1 MTRATTP
8 PAARSK
14 SPSDV
19 GSALPCARA
28 TARSGAS
35 TWASGA
41 LATPLVILDMLDY
54 ALGKSRGR
62 DLGRTGHQPREIV
75 CDAARPDRPAEP
87 ACDRGRH
94 IIPPEL
100 LEHHGPRQ
108 DHASRIHF
116 VLPRVLGRGDY
127 RVLVGTQHELREHRI
142 GDAVLHHH
150 LSRFPF
156 PLSRVVFRDGL
167 IPEPALRDLVPPL
180 PEPALGELHDVAFV
194 NERDRAATRT
204 QRVLDR
210 LRDQALGAELGHRLD
225 ADRAPGA
232 DLGREPIAEK
242 SDDGIGLWAAG
253 PVLDPGVHILD
264 VLAENDHVELLRLA
278 HRAGH
283 ALEVAHRP
291 DAGVQV
297 EQLAQGD
304 VEGSDPPS
312 DGGGQGAL
320 DRHAVCPDGVQGGIG
335 KPVPDLLEGFLSR
348 QHLEPIDL
356 ALPAGHFLDSGVEYA
371 PGGTPDVGPGAV
383 AFDEGDDG
391 VARDHP
397 TTVAVFD
404 ALAHGQAV
412 YTARPGLRQAKRWP
426 YTWGD
431 ASHTTADPIHA
442 GGGLLARRGAG
453 RCDAASRVGV
463 PPSRLARIAPRP
475 HRGAKGWAVLLR
487 PDDRERGPRPLG
499 SRPGAVARVARDGD
513 AGTGPDV
520 SVPVPAAPFPVVQP
534 HPSPSE
540 RPRLI

>member
-14 SPSDV
+14 SARDV
-19 GSALPCARA
+19 GSTLPCPRA

-41 LATPLVILDMLDY
+41 LATPLVILDMVDY

-116 VLPRVLGRGDY
+116 VLPCVLGRGAVRRLEHGEAVAHIAAGRESEPAHLGRRGVRQQVAVQVGRGDH
-127 RVLVGTQHELREHRI
+127 RVLVGTQYELGEHRI
-142 GDAVLHHH
+142 GDAVLHDH

-180 PEPALGELHDVAFV
+180 PEPALGELHDVALV
-194 NERDRAATRT
+194 NERDRAATGT

-210 LRDQALGAELGHRLD
+210 LRDQALGAEPGHRLD

-232 DLGREPIAEK
+232 DLGREPLAEK

-297 EQLAQGD
+297 QHLAQGD
-304 VEGSDPPS
+304 IEGTDPTP
-312 DGGGQGAL
+312 DGGGKRAL
-320 DRHAVCPDGVQGGIG
+320 DGHAVRPDGVQRGLG
-335 KPVPDLLEGFLSR
+335 KPVADLLEGFLSG
-348 QHLEPIDL
+348 QHLEPVDTALAERDL
-356 ALPAGHFLDSGVEYA
+356 LDHGVEHPPSGA
-371 PGGTPDVGPGAV
+371 PDVGPGAV
-383 AFDEGDDG
+383 AFDEGDNG
-391 VARDHP
+391 VVRHYP

-412 YTARPGLRQAKRWP
+412 YTARPGVRQAKQWP

-431 ASHTTADPIHA
+431 PQHSTAAPVRVRS
-442 GGGLLARRGAG
+442 GLLARRGAG
-453 RCDAASRVGV
+453 WRDAAGRTGV
-463 PPSRLARIAPRP
+463 PPPR
-475 HRGAKGWAVLLR
+475 
-487 PDDRERGPRPLG
+487 
-499 SRPGAVARVARDGD
+499 D
-513 AGTGPDV
+513 A
-520 SVPVPAAPFPVVQP
+520 PAAPG
-534 HPSPSE
+534 
-540 RPRLI
+540 PRQGEIGRAHV